1 MLTVVY
7 TCMYAVVSIYPS
19 IHPSI
24 RPSVRPSI
32 LCSVQCACVL
42 LLTSSETSL
51 ALPKG
56 VRRVRC
62 SVKALLWHA
71 DSVGPNIH
79 QPTVQRHL
87 RPGTAGAF
95 FPHRGFRGFGSPR
108 SSACGKPYANFMI
121 FQEMSWIFMNFH
133 DLSALRILPVI
144 AILFDQCRIRVSRR

>member
-1 MLTVVY
+1 MLTNVNKWIEMLTVVY

-62 SVKALLWHA
+62 SVKALL
-71 DSVGPNIH
+71 
-79 QPTVQRHL
+79 
-87 RPGTAGAF
+87 
-95 FPHRGFRGFGSPR
+95 
-108 SSACGKPYANFMI
+108 
-121 FQEMSWIFMNFH
+121 
-133 DLSALRILPVI
+133 
-144 AILFDQCRIRVSRR
+144 